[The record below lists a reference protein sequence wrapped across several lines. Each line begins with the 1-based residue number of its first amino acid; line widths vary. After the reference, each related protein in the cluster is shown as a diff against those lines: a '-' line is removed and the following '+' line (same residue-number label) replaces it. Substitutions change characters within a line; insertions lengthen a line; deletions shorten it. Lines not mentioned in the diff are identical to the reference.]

1 MATQNN
7 SLPVAQP
14 GDTIQGADLQA
25 SIDMLRERAQGIADD
40 IPQIADVQEAQS
52 ALRLQ
57 TDLIMQANALVN
69 RQIDLLAGEAK
80 ISAQQV
86 NDATRYANDVI
97 KKITRWRKRLQLAAK
112 VLGFIGAVMT
122 GNGKTILTSARD
134 LKASLDQAEGEEAA

>member
-7 SLPVAQP
+7 TLPIAQP

-25 SIDMLRERAQGIADD
+25 SIDALRERAQAIADD

-80 ISAQQV
+80 ISAEQV
-86 NDATRYANDVI
+86 NAATRYANDVI

-112 VLGFIGAVMT
+112 VLGFVGAVMT
-122 GNGKTILTSARD
+122 GNGKAILTSARD
-134 LKASLDQAEGEEAA
+134 LKASLDEAEGEEAA

>member
-7 SLPVAQP
+7 TLPIAQP

-25 SIDMLRERAQGIADD
+25 TIDMLRERAQGIAQD
-40 IPQIADVQEAQS
+40 IPQIDTVPDAQA

-57 TDLIMQANALVN
+57 TDLIMQAQALVN

-80 ISAQQV
+80 VSAEQV
-86 NDATRYANDVI
+86 NAATRYANDVI

-122 GNGKTILTSARD
+122 GNGKAILTSARD
-134 LKASLDQAEGEEAA
+134 LKESLDQAEQEE

>member
-7 SLPVAQP
+7 PLPVAQP

>member
-40 IPQIADVQEAQS
+40 IPQIADVQEAQA

-112 VLGFIGAVMT
+112 VLGFVGAVMT
-122 GNGKTILTSARD
+122 GNGKAILTSARD
-134 LKASLDQAEGEEAA
+134 LKASLDEAEGEEGA

>member
-25 SIDMLRERAQGIADD
+25 SIDMLRERAQGIAND
-40 IPQIADVQEAQS
+40 IPQIADVQEAQA

-112 VLGFIGAVMT
+112 VLGFVGAVMT
-122 GNGKTILTSARD
+122 GNGKAILTSARD
-134 LKASLDQAEGEEAA
+134 LKASLDEAEGEEGA